1 MTCGVVPFVWLLRP
15 PLLLARPGFFLSLLL
30 RVRALE
36 SSFLAPTFLPA
47 FLSGK
52 PSYKHTVC
60 SAYCRDKDTLAKGT
74 SDNGIVGQLGE
85 LLSHEDSRA
94 G

>member
-1 MTCGVVPFVWLLRP
+1 MTSAVCALCVASPAVGLS
-15 PLLLARPGFFLSLLL
+15 LSLLL
-30 RVRALE
+30 RAGAPE
-36 SSFLAPTFLPA
+36 PSSVPAFLPA

-52 PSYKHTVC
+52 HSYKHTVC

-74 SDNGIVGQLGE
+74 SDNGIVGQIGE

>member
-1 MTCGVVPFVWLLRP
+1 MICGVCALRVAP
-15 PLLLARPGFFLSLLL
+15 EASPAAGLSLSLLL
-30 RVRALE
+30 RAG
-36 SSFLAPTFLPA
+36 APGPSPVPAFLPA

-60 SAYCRDKDTLAKGT
+60 SAYCRDKDILAKGT
-74 SDNGIVGQLGE
+74 SDNGIVGQIGE
-85 LLSHEDSRA
+85 LLSHEDSGA